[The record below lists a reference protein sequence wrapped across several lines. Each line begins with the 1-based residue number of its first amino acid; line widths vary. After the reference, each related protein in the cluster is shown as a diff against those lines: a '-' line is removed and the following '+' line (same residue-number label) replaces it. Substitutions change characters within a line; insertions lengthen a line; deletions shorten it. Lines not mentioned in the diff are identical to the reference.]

1 MAQYLSA
8 KMADSGDSQMAMTWT
23 EANLAVT
30 APGQIFELID
40 AEVMGVKTQ
49 IFKNAPAHLGQ
60 VFAGARGHG
69 EKTFLVYEGESY
81 SFTQA
86 MDQID
91 ALSNLLVNTYGVK
104 KGDRVAVAMRNYPEW
119 VMSFAAIISVG
130 AVSVSMNSWWV
141 EDEMDFALQDSGA
154 KVLICD
160 QQRFDVAAESC
171 KKFGVKV
178 LVARAEKSLPA
189 GVDKWQDALAPHL
202 AAGLKCPVVEISS
215 DDDAT
220 ILYTSGTTGRPKGAV
235 STHRA
240 IISALMGFSSRNSVL
255 TMSGTKLKEVTGPEV
270 PTSFILIVPLFHV
283 TGCVPV
289 MMSCFIAGL
298 KLAIMYKWDA
308 EKALEMIEREKI
320 TNFVG
325 VPTQSWDLV
334 NSPAFDKYDTT
345 SLRAV
350 GGGGAPSPTSLVGK
364 VNDKVKNGSPQ
375 LGYGMTETNAFGPG
389 ITGSDYLAHP
399 TSTGRAVL
407 PMRVEVRDDNLKS
420 LPTGEAGE
428 IWFFGPML
436 IRGYWNRP
444 EATAET
450 IVDGWL
456 RSGDIGRL
464 DAEGF
469 VYVEDRVKDMILR
482 AGENIYGAEVESAIY
497 DHPAV
502 HEAAVFGVPHER
514 LGEEVGVAILPKDGM
529 ALDPQDLWKFLDG
542 KIANFKIPAHV
553 VVMTEPLPRNAAG
566 KFLKRELQQRL
577 AKGELKAAQRAK

>member
-1 MAQYLSA
+1 
-8 KMADSGDSQMAMTWT
+8 MAMTWT

-40 AEVMGVKTQ
+40 AEVFGVKTRV
-49 IFKNAPAHLGQ
+49 FKNAPAHLGQ

-69 EKTFLVYEGESY
+69 EKTFLVYEGETY
-81 SFTQA
+81 TFTQA

-130 AVSVSMNSWWV
+130 AISVSMNSWWV

-154 KVLICD
+154 NVLICD
-160 QQRFDVAAESC
+160 QQRFDVASASC
-171 KKFGVKV
+171 KKLGVKV
-178 LVARAEKSLPA
+178 LVVRAEKPLPA

-202 AAGLKCPVVEISS
+202 KAALKCPAIDIKP

-240 IISALMGFSSRNSVL
+240 IISALMAFSSRNAVL

-334 NSPAFDKYDTT
+334 NSPAFDRYDTT

-407 PMRVEVRDDNLKS
+407 PMLVEVRDENLKPV
-420 LPTGEAGE
+420 PTGEAGE

-444 EATAET
+444 DATAET

-456 RSGDIGRL
+456 RSGDVGRL

-514 LGEEVGVAILPKDGM
+514 LGEEVGVAILPKAG
-529 ALDPQDLWKFLDG
+529 AKLDPQDLWKFLEG
-542 KIANFKIPAHV
+542 KIAAFKVPAHV
-553 VVMTEPLPRNAAG
+553 IVMHEPLPRNAAG

-577 AKGELKAAQRAK
+577 SKGELTAISRNQAN

>member
-1 MAQYLSA
+1 
-8 KMADSGDSQMAMTWT
+8 MAMSWQ
-23 EANLAVT
+23 EANAAVT

-40 AEVMGVKTQ
+40 AEIRGVKMQ
-49 IFKNAPAHLGQ
+49 VFKNAPAHLGQ
-60 VFAGARGHG
+60 IFAGARGHG
-69 EKTFLVYEGESY
+69 DKTFLVYEGETWT
-81 SFTQA
+81 FTQA
-86 MDQID
+86 MDQVD
-91 ALSNLLVNTYGVK
+91 GLANLLVNSYGVK

-130 AVSVSMNSWWV
+130 AVNVSMNSWWT
-141 EDEMDFALQDSGA
+141 EDEMDFALVDSGA
-154 KVLICD
+154 TVLICD
-160 QQRFDVAAESC
+160 QQRYDIGAESC
-171 KKFGVKV
+171 AKHGVKV
-178 LVARAEKSLPA
+178 LVVRAEKPLPA
-189 GVDKWQDALAPHL
+189 NVDKWELMVKPGAPHPG
-202 AAGLKCPVVEISS
+202 ADIQP

-240 IISALMGFSSRNSVL
+240 ILSSIMAFSARNGVL
-255 TMSGTKLKEVTGPEV
+255 TLSGTKLKDIDGPEV

-289 MMSCFIAGL
+289 MLSCFVAGL

-308 EKALEMIEREKI
+308 EKALEMIEREQI

-389 ITGSDYLAHP
+389 ITGSDYLSHP

-407 PMRVEVRDDNLKS
+407 PMKVEIRDENLQPV
-420 LPTGEAGE
+420 PTGQSGE

-456 RSGDIGRL
+456 RSGDLGRL
-464 DAEGF
+464 DADGF
-469 VYVEDRVKDMILR
+469 VYIEDRVKDMILR
-482 AGENIYGAEVESAIY
+482 AGENVYGAEVESAIY
-497 DHPAV
+497 EHPAV

-514 LGEEVGVAILPKDGM
+514 LGEEVAVAIYPNDHMTLT
-529 ALDPQDLWKFLDG
+529 AEELWAFLDD
-542 KIANFKIPAHV
+542 KIAKFKIPTQV
-553 VVMTEPLPRNAAG
+553 VIINEPLPRNAAG
-566 KFLKRELQQRL
+566 KFLKRDLQQQVV
-577 AKGELKAAQRAK
+577 KGVLVPTTR

>member
-8 KMADSGDSQMAMTWT
+8 KKADSGDSQMAMTWT

-91 ALSNLLVNTYGVK
+91 ALSNLLANTYGVK

>member
-1 MAQYLSA
+1 MS
-8 KMADSGDSQMAMTWT
+8 MTFT
-23 EANLAVT
+23 EAGLAVT
-30 APGQIFELID
+30 APGQIFELVD
-40 AEVMGVKTQ
+40 AEVFGVKMQ
-49 IFKNAPAHLGQ
+49 VFKNAPAHLGQ
-60 VFAGARGHG
+60 VFAGSRGHG
-69 EKTFLVYEGESY
+69 DKTFLVYEDEIF
-81 SFTQA
+81 SFTKA

-154 KVLICD
+154 TVLICD
-160 QQRFDVAAESC
+160 QQRFDIAAASC

-178 LVARAEKSLPA
+178 LVVRAEKPLSS
-189 GVDKWQDALAPHL
+189 GVDNWQDALAPHL
-202 AAGLKCPVVEISS
+202 KAALKCPVVDIKP

-240 IISALMGFSSRNSVL
+240 IISSLMAFSSRNAVL
-255 TMSGTKLKEVTGPEV
+255 TMSGTKLKEVPAPEI

-308 EKALEMIEREKI
+308 EKALEMIEREQI

-334 NSPAFDKYDTT
+334 NSPVFDKYDTS

-364 VNDKVKNGSPQ
+364 VNDKVKNGNPQ
-375 LGYGMTETNAFGPG
+375 LGYGMTETNAFGPA
-389 ITGSDYLAHP
+389 ITGSDYLERP
-399 TSTGRAVL
+399 SSTGRAVL
-407 PMRVEVRDDNLKS
+407 PMRIEVRDENLKPV
-420 LPTGEAGE
+420 PTGQAGE

-444 EATAET
+444 DANAET

-456 RSGDIGRL
+456 RSGDVGRL
-464 DAEGF
+464 DADGY

-502 HEAAVFGVPHER
+502 HEATVFGVPHER
-514 LGEEVGVAILPKDGM
+514 LGEEVGVAILPKAGTV
-529 ALDPQDLWKFLDG
+529 LDPKELWKFLEG
-542 KIANFKIPAHV
+542 KIAPFKVPSHV
-553 VVMTEPLPRNAAG
+553 IVMSEPLPRNAAG

-577 AKGELKAAQRAK
+577 AKGELKTISRTS

>member
-1 MAQYLSA
+1 
-8 KMADSGDSQMAMTWT
+8 
-23 EANLAVT
+23 
-30 APGQIFELID
+30 
-40 AEVMGVKTQ
+40 
-49 IFKNAPAHLGQ
+49 
-60 VFAGARGHG
+60 
-69 EKTFLVYEGESY
+69 
-81 SFTQA
+81 
-86 MDQID
+86 
-91 ALSNLLVNTYGVK
+91 
-104 KGDRVAVAMRNYPEW
+104 
-119 VMSFAAIISVG
+119 
-130 AVSVSMNSWWV
+130 
-141 EDEMDFALQDSGA
+141 
-154 KVLICD
+154 
-160 QQRFDVAAESC
+160 
-171 KKFGVKV
+171 
-178 LVARAEKSLPA
+178 
-189 GVDKWQDALAPHL
+189 
-202 AAGLKCPVVEISS
+202 
-215 DDDAT
+215 
-220 ILYTSGTTGRPKGAV
+220 
-235 STHRA
+235 
-240 IISALMGFSSRNSVL
+240 
-255 TMSGTKLKEVTGPEV
+255 
-270 PTSFILIVPLFHV
+270 
-283 TGCVPV
+283 

-420 LPTGEAGE
+420 VPTGEAGE

-482 AGENIYGAEVESAIY
+482 AGENIYGAEVESVIY

-514 LGEEVGVAILPKDGM
+514 LGEEVGVAILPKDGL
-529 ALDPQDLWKFLDG
+529 ALDPQDLWKFLEG
-542 KIANFKIPAHV
+542 KIGAHKIPAHV

-577 AKGELKAAQRAK
+577 AKGELKAAQRTK

>member
-1 MAQYLSA
+1 
-8 KMADSGDSQMAMTWT
+8 MAMSWQ
-23 EANLAVT
+23 EANAAVT

-40 AEVMGVKTQ
+40 AEIRGVKMQ
-49 IFKNAPAHLGQ
+49 VFKNAPAHLGQ

-69 EKTFLVYEGESY
+69 DKTFLVYEGETWT
-81 SFTQA
+81 FTQA
-86 MDQID
+86 MDQVD
-91 ALSNLLVNTYGVK
+91 GLANLLVNTYGVK

-130 AVSVSMNSWWV
+130 AVNVSMNSWWT
-141 EDEMDFALQDSGA
+141 EDEMDFALVDSGA
-154 KVLICD
+154 TVLICD
-160 QQRFDVAAESC
+160 QQRYDIGAESC
-171 KKFGVKV
+171 AKHGVKV
-178 LVARAEKSLPA
+178 LVVRAEKPLPA
-189 GVDKWQDALAPHL
+189 NVDKWELMVKPGAPHPG
-202 AAGLKCPVVEISS
+202 ADIQP

-240 IISALMGFSSRNSVL
+240 ILSSIMAFSARNGVL
-255 TMSGTKLKEVTGPEV
+255 TLSGTKLKDIDGPEV

-289 MMSCFIAGL
+289 MLSCFVAGL

-308 EKALEMIEREKI
+308 EKALEMIEREQI

-389 ITGSDYLAHP
+389 ITGSDYLSHP

-407 PMRVEVRDDNLKS
+407 PMKVEIRDENLQPV
-420 LPTGEAGE
+420 PTGQSGE

-456 RSGDIGRL
+456 RSGDLGRL
-464 DAEGF
+464 DADGF
-469 VYVEDRVKDMILR
+469 VYIEDRVKDMILR
-482 AGENIYGAEVESAIY
+482 AGENVYGAEVESAIY
-497 DHPAV
+497 EHPAV

-514 LGEEVGVAILPKDGM
+514 LGEEVAVAIYPNDHMTLT
-529 ALDPQDLWKFLDG
+529 AEELWAFLDD
-542 KIANFKIPAHV
+542 KIAKFKIPTQV
-553 VVMTEPLPRNAAG
+553 VIINEPLPRNAAG
-566 KFLKRELQQRL
+566 KFLKRDLQQQVV
-577 AKGELKAAQRAK
+577 KGVLVPTTR

>member
-1 MAQYLSA
+1 
-8 KMADSGDSQMAMTWT
+8 MTWT

-40 AEVMGVKTQ
+40 SEVFGVKTQ
-49 IFKNAPAHLGQ
+49 VFKNAPAHLGQ
-60 VFAGARGHG
+60 IFAGSRNHG
-69 EKTFLVYEGESY
+69 DKTFLVYEGETW
-81 SFTQA
+81 SFAKT
-86 MDQID
+86 MDQVD
-91 ALSNLLVNTYGVK
+91 ALSNLLVNSFGIK

-130 AVSVSMNSWWV
+130 AISVSMNSWWV

-160 QQRFDVAAESC
+160 QQRFDIGAASC
-171 KKFGVKV
+171 SKLGVKV
-178 LVARAEKSLPA
+178 IVARAEKPLPN
-189 GVDKWQDALAPHL
+189 GVDTWQEALAPHL
-202 AAGLKCPVVEISS
+202 AAGLKCPVVEIAS

-240 IISALMGFSSRNSVL
+240 IISALMAFSARNAVL
-255 TMSGTKLKEVTGPEV
+255 TMSGTKLKDVTGPEV

-308 EKALEMIEREKI
+308 EKALEMIEREQI

-334 NSPAFDKYDTT
+334 NSPAFDKYDTS

-375 LGYGMTETNAFGPG
+375 LGYGMTETNAYGPG
-389 ITGSDYLAHP
+389 ITGSDYLSHP

-407 PMRVEVRDDNLKS
+407 PMLVEVRDENLKPV
-420 LPTGEAGE
+420 PTGQAGE

-444 EATAET
+444 DATAET

-456 RSGDIGRL
+456 RSGDVGRL
-464 DAEGF
+464 DADGF

-502 HEAAVFGVPHER
+502 HEVAVFGVPHER
-514 LGEEVGVAILPKDGM
+514 LGEEVGVAILPKAGVV
-529 ALDPQDLWKFLDG
+529 LDPNDLWKFLDG
-542 KIANFKIPAHV
+542 KIAPFKVPTHV

-577 AKGELKAAQRAK
+577 AKGELTAETRVK